1 MKKKSKGSGA
11 EDPADRKRHEQPLQA
26 VLLADDWSSS
36 SSSSSSSS
44 HTDASMRLSFY
55 PLALDRPK
63 VLSPLL
69 NITLLEY
76 VINYLTGQGVKELYV
91 VCATSA
97 VEEYLLQYT
106 KQIVAMQNH
115 SFMEIVVIRDATV
128 LNAGDALRELDKR
141 NVIQS
146 DPFVLLHGDCLTN
159 MDLSEAMVAHR
170 HRHVADSSAIFTML
184 LKSVGSVRAT
194 SSSSYSALRS
204 TGEDLVVGLDPA
216 HDNRVLLY
224 DNHIDR
230 RSVTVPCS
238 FFASHCSEL
247 EIRTDLLDVGIDLC
261 SPEVLA
267 RFSDEFD
274 YRDIRREFVVN
285 SVSEEEEGLQNKL
298 YAHIVPT
305 ATYAARIH
313 DARTYHAVSH
323 DLLRRLAFP
332 IVPDHGPVVL
342 TTHEPQ
348 TYAMQRDYLYYETT
362 GRTRVGRSSV
372 VSGPGMIGTHCFV
385 GEDCQIRS
393 SVIGSHCHVADH
405 CIIQDSYL
413 WEGVQVEAGARIQQS
428 ILAAGVVVKAGAVVS
443 RGCIV
448 GAGCVIGTNICLPEY
463 TRLTCSLEVHDVDF
477 DDDWGDDDDEE
488 EEDDDDED
496 NELATKTEGVSIMQN
511 ITSDYAVVGSDGKGW
526 VWLPATNVDN
536 EQDDDDDE
544 DAENRI
550 PVDLLLKSQCIGFD
564 PQKIIAERLRLEAK
578 DDDELSLVDVA
589 DSKPLDDD
597 NDGYDDGGITF
608 GDGPVSNAA
617 VSIVG
622 RQEGVDVVK
631 ELKII
636 CLEFEAGTSPI
647 ENLAIELNSYKF
659 SQNASYSDCTMA
671 AMLAILER
679 MAIHDGMTDGKLVT
693 EFKAYLDKWAPLLQ
707 KMSVGL
713 DEEKAIVLA
722 LEQSAVGDT
731 AHGSDEDD
739 RAARVARSSV
749 LSSGMSFRLL
759 LQMLHDQEI
768 VSEEAILAWAADRK
782 EEDGEKDS
790 ARGRLFRLQPVQ
802 DFLEWLDEE
811 SDDDNDDE
819 EEDED

>member
-1 MKKKSKGSGA
+1 MKKKSKSSGA

-44 HTDASMRLSFY
+44 HSDAVSMRYPFY

-76 VINYLTGQGVKELYV
+76 VINYLTGQGVQELYV

-97 VEEYLLQYT
+97 VEEYLVQRT
-106 KQIVAMQNH
+106 KNVMEMQSY
-115 SFMEIVVIRDATV
+115 SFMEIVVIRDVTV

-146 DPFVLLHGDCLTN
+146 DPFVLLHGDCITN
-159 MDLSEAMVAHR
+159 VDLQLAMQAHR
-170 HRHVADSSAIFTML
+170 QRHVADSSAIFTML
-184 LKSVGSVRAT
+184 LKSVGSVRWAA
-194 SSSSYSALRS
+194 SSPSSYSALRS

-216 HDNRVLLY
+216 HDNRILLY
-224 DNHIDR
+224 DNHSDR
-230 RSVTVPCS
+230 RSLTVPCS

-313 DARTYHAVSH
+313 DARTYHAVSR

-332 IVPDHGPVVL
+332 ISPDHGPVVV

-348 TYAMQRDYLYYETT
+348 IYDMQRHYLYYETT

-372 VSGPGMIGTHCFV
+372 VSGPGMIGAHCFV
-385 GEDCQIRS
+385 GEHCQIRS
-393 SVIGSHCHVADH
+393 SVLGSHCHVADR
-405 CIIQDSYL
+405 CTIQDSYL
-413 WEGVQVEAGARIQQS
+413 WEGVQVEEGARIQQS
-428 ILAAGVVVKAGAVVS
+428 ILAAGVVVKSGAVVS

-448 GAGCVIGTNICLPEY
+448 GAGCVIGANICLPEY

-477 DDDWGDDDDEE
+477 DDDWGDDE
-488 EEDDDDED
+488 DDED
-496 NELATKTEGVSIMQN
+496 NEELAAKAEGASSIQN

-526 VWLPATNVDN
+526 VWSPATNEDN
-536 EQDDDDDE
+536 EMDDE
-544 DAENRI
+544 EDEDVENRI

-564 PQKIIAERLRLEAK
+564 PQKIVAARLRLQAE
-578 DDDELSLVDVA
+578 DDDDLSLVDVA
-589 DSKPLDDD
+589 DNKTLDDD

-617 VSIVG
+617 VAIVG
-622 RQEGVDVVK
+622 RQAGVDVVK

-679 MAIHDGMTDGKLVT
+679 MAIYDGMTDGKLVT

-731 AHGSDEDD
+731 ARGSEDD
-739 RAARVARSSV
+739 DGAARVARSSV

-782 EEDGEKDS
+782 EEDGEKDT

-811 SDDDNDDE
+811 SEDEDDDDE